1 MFWVFMDA
9 EESKN
14 TLEAQKANKINSA
27 LVSKQISLFWAC
39 LAFEL
44 GILGAMHMQTHTGV

>member
-1 MFWVFMDA
+1 MDA

-27 LVSKQISLFWAC
+27 LVSKQISLF
-39 LAFEL
+39 
-44 GILGAMHMQTHTGV
+44 